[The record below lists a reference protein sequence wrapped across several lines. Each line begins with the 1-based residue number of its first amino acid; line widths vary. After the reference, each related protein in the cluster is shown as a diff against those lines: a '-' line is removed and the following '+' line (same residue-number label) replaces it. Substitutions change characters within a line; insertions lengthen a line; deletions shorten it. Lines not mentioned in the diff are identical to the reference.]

1 MQIFET
7 VIFYDNIISYFK
19 ISSNFFSRKFPI
31 DLRMLYM
38 LVRNLLKI
46 IDEILCVILTSRS
59 IYIFD
64 PTGNYVTFLLSD
76 NRTYMY

>member
-19 ISSNFFSRKFPI
+19 ISSNFFSGKFPI